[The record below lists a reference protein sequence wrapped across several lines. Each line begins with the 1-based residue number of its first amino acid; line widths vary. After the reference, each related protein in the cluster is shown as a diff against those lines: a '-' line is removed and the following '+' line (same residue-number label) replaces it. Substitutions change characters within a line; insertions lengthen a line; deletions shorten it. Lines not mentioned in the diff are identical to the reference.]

1 MIRDLYACR
10 FRRYIERLVAAH
22 PNKTTR
28 AHEESDYVSQV
39 KHRHGNPVASLK
51 RILCNAYNSAAKRQN
66 TENLALQTYENNE

>member
-1 MIRDLYACR
+1 MPVVLGAILNDYLQRIQTKQHGVYT
-10 FRRYIERLVAAH
+10 
-22 PNKTTR
+22 KK
-28 AHEESDYVSQV
+28 SDAVFKV